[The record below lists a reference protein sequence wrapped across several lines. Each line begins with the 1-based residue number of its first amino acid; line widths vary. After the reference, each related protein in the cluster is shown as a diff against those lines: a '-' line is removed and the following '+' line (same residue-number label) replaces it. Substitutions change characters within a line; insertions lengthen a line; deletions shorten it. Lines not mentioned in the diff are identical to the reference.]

1 MLKSVFFYV
10 SFLAC
15 LLQYQW
21 HLVVNSLNWKE
32 VEYNNR
38 NLSARL
44 KQQDS
49 GFSHVIFLLDI
60 STCAM
65 IKKKLWYEDEDTET

>member
-1 MLKSVFFYV
+1 MFKSVFLRL
-10 SFLAC
+10 FLQLA
-15 LLQYQW
+15 LQYQW
-21 HLVVNSLNWKE
+21 HLIVNFLNWKE
-32 VEYNNR
+32 VENNNR

-65 IKKKLWYEDEDTET
+65 IKKKTLVLR